1 VGQHALPRERRLA
14 RYERLEAILPQLIG
28 VLEQSN
34 PANLNYRLLTNYNNT
49 AVPSWTYRAAATYVT
64 GSQAIKFGFNRTHG
78 YLDEY
83 QYALNPVSYRF
94 SNGIPNQITERAMPF
109 RSKTN
114 LDNDLGFYLQDR
126 LTLNRWTVQGAL
138 RFDYFA
144 TSFPE
149 QTVGPAPLTPNRN
162 ITFPAQDNISWKD
175 LTYRSGVAYDLFG
188 DGRTAVK
195 AAFNKYLLGQ
205 TLNGLGR
212 NPNPVLSLVT
222 TANRTWNDRGGLG
235 INADYVP
242 QCDLLNPLA
251 NGECGALAPSTFGTA
266 VPGDLYDKDLI
277 SGFNHRQANW
287 EFSTSVQRQ
296 ILPRV
301 AVDVGYFRR
310 AWAHF
315 QVTDN
320 ILRGPEDYTPFSIV
334 VPQDSRLPN
343 GGGYT
348 LSGFYDV
355 VPAKFSEVRNLN
367 ALSDKYGSQFENWN
381 GIDVTVDARLGNG
394 LTFQGGLSSGKT
406 MEDNCEIVAQL
417 PEMNL
422 LTANGTLPAS
432 WRPAQYC
439 RRESPFLTQVKA
451 YGVYII
457 PKVDVQISGSFRSI
471 PGQIQVA
478 PPQTDVNVGFVANN
492 AFIASN
498 STLGRPLSGG
508 ATQTVTLQLL
518 EPYTKYLDRRNELDL
533 RFGKVLRMRN
543 GSRAVVSLDL
553 YNAINSDA
561 TVNVNQSFTAYLN
574 PTEILNPRVA
584 KISVNFDF

>member
-1 VGQHALPRERRLA
+1 
-14 RYERLEAILPQLIG
+14 
-28 VLEQSN
+28 
-34 PANLNYRLLTNYNNT
+34 
-49 AVPSWTYRAAATYVT
+49 
-64 GSQAIKFGFNRTHG
+64 
-78 YLDEY
+78 
-83 QYALNPVSYRF
+83 
-94 SNGIPNQITERAMPF
+94 
-109 RSKTN
+109 
-114 LDNDLGFYLQDR
+114 
-126 LTLNRWTVQGAL
+126 
-138 RFDYFA
+138 
-144 TSFPE
+144 
-149 QTVGPAPLTPNRN
+149 
-162 ITFPAQDNISWKD
+162 
-175 LTYRSGVAYDLFG
+175 
-188 DGRTAVK
+188 
-195 AAFNKYLLGQ
+195 
-205 TLNGLGR
+205 
-212 NPNPVLSLVT
+212 
-222 TANRTWNDRGGLG
+222 
-235 INADYVP
+235 
-242 QCDLLNPLA
+242 
-251 NGECGALAPSTFGTA
+251 
-266 VPGDLYDKDLI
+266 
-277 SGFNHRQANW
+277 
-287 EFSTSVQRQ
+287 
-296 ILPRV
+296 
-301 AVDVGYFRR
+301 
-310 AWAHF
+310 
-315 QVTDN
+315 
-320 ILRGPEDYTPFSIV
+320 
-334 VPQDSRLPN
+334 LPN

-381 GIDVTVDARLGNG
+381 GIDLTVDARLGNG